1 MLNVTWLRTFVAL
14 LREGSFQGAARRLGV
29 AQPTVSLH
37 LKKLEEQV
45 GAQLIER
52 ARSGC
57 RPTARAE
64 LLRPY
69 AEQMVLLQE
78 RAQQALR
85 VDLERVGASSNVG
98 TYLLP
103 PLIRNFLDSGRKGQ
117 IDLSIT
123 SNPQT
128 VQRLING
135 EIDIAVTEWWSP
147 ISGYRSRS
155 WRYEPLVLIVPPK
168 HELTRY
174 AEVTPEIVSRF
185 EMLGGEPGSGTGRLL
200 EKYFGEH
207 HMPRVSMQLG
217 NTEAVK
223 EAVKAGLGVSI
234 VLGAAVRKET
244 LNGELISIP
253 LKGLGKDLMVA
264 WKDRS
269 SRWSGM
275 PRFVEHLLEPAV
287 SNG

>member
-147 ISGYRSRS
+147 ISGYCSRS

-168 HELTRY
+168 HDLTRY
-174 AEVTPEIVSRF
+174 AEVTPEIVARF

-207 HMPRVSMQLG
+207 RMPRVSMQLG

-244 LNGELISIP
+244 SNGELISIP

-269 SRWSGM
+269 ARWSEM

-287 SNG
+287 STG

>member
-168 HELTRY
+168 HELTQY
-174 AEVTPEIVSRF
+174 AEATPEIVARF

-200 EKYFGEH
+200 QRYFGEH
-207 HMPRVSMQLG
+207 RMPRVSMQLG

-244 LNGELISIP
+244 SNGELISIP

-264 WKDRS
+264 WQDRS
-269 SRWSGM
+269 ARWSEM

-287 SNG
+287 STG